1 MKLSL
6 DLRTSLTQTLTPQQ
20 IQYLKMLQLPLIQ
33 LEQYLQQEVEQNPM
47 LEDANNPE
55 IDVFDYD
62 DDSSV
67 SKEPESEI
75 FESFHELDSDDSSTD
90 SHAYLSDDDP
100 VLKSSYDDD
109 PDPFD
114 LYSMVWQDDSELALG
129 GNDNYGDE
137 DHPQFQIKSYTSL
150 EEDLIQQLNMIHLTE
165 EENILGRYII
175 GNIDDDGY
183 LRRELDDII
192 NDTNS
197 FIDETNFNIQHK
209 VYQNKIEE
217 KERNGTN
224 PASFY
229 SISDE
234 SIKILENA
242 KKLNSDNDEFGKINN
257 GNSSE
262 SSVGNSDGLKFLKH
276 VTFNDAEKVL
286 AIIQSLD
293 PPGIASRDI
302 RECLV
307 SQCKSFTNP
316 NPAQLLAL
324 RILNDAYEPFIKKHY
339 QVIIKQLGITEDDIK
354 AALEVIK
361 RLNPKP
367 GGGDSH
373 AELNT
378 VIPDFVVEPDEETG
392 ELLISLND
400 NRLPNLKLSKAYET
414 LQRDAKLKKY
424 NKETKNWIRGKREDA
439 KFMIQAIKQRK
450 NTMLRVMT
458 AIATLQKDFFFEGK
472 SGLKPLIYKDIAEET
487 ALDIST
493 VCRIVN
499 GKYVQT
505 EFGTYELKYFFSE
518 SLVTDDGQDI
528 STTIIKEK
536 IREMIESE
544 TKDKPFSDELISKI
558 LKESGFNVARRTV
571 AKYREQLRI
580 PVARLRVEI

>member
-1 MKLSL
+1 
-6 DLRTSLTQTLTPQQ
+6 
-20 IQYLKMLQLPLIQ
+20 
-33 LEQYLQQEVEQNPM
+33 
-47 LEDANNPE
+47 
-55 IDVFDYD
+55 
-62 DDSSV
+62 
-67 SKEPESEI
+67 
-75 FESFHELDSDDSSTD
+75 
-90 SHAYLSDDDP
+90 
-100 VLKSSYDDD
+100 
-109 PDPFD
+109 
-114 LYSMVWQDDSELALG
+114 
-129 GNDNYGDE
+129 
-137 DHPQFQIKSYTSL
+137 
-150 EEDLIQQLNMIHLTE
+150 
-165 EENILGRYII
+165 
-175 GNIDDDGY
+175 
-183 LRRELDDII
+183 
-192 NDTNS
+192 
-197 FIDETNFNIQHK
+197 
-209 VYQNKIEE
+209 
-217 KERNGTN
+217 
-224 PASFY
+224 
-229 SISDE
+229 
-234 SIKILENA
+234 
-242 KKLNSDNDEFGKINN
+242 
-257 GNSSE
+257 
-262 SSVGNSDGLKFLKH
+262 
-276 VTFNDAEKVL
+276 
-286 AIIQSLD
+286 
-293 PPGIASRDI
+293 
-302 RECLV
+302 V
-307 SQCKSFTNP
+307 SQCKSISNP
-316 NPAQLLAL
+316 NDAQQLAL
-324 RILNDAYEPFIKKHY
+324 RILSDAYEPFIKKHY

-378 VIPDFVVEPDEETG
+378 VIPDFVVETDEDTD
-392 ELLISLND
+392 ELMISLND

-439 KFMIQAIKQRK
+439 KFMIQAVKQRK

-536 IREMIESE
+536 IRAMIESE

-571 AKYREQLRI
+571 AKYREQLKI